1 MPRAVRPPAPRRRF
15 PQPPQCRPP
24 AARRWGRGGAQPSSG
39 SSSATSATA
48 ASTSATVT
56 SPPPPGASVD
66 LAGVNDPGCVSAE
79 PPVVLL
85 HGTFS
90 TIAVDFPVLVA
101 ALTAA
106 GRCVYGQN
114 YGFYGSGPVRDS
126 AEATA
131 AEIRSVLADTGA
143 TQVDVV
149 GFSQGGLVLRTAL
162 RFDGVSDLVRTAA
175 LISPSFH
182 GTTSPLIDSLPGN
195 VCGACADQ
203 KAGSALL
210 TELAAGGDLDGA
222 VRYATAVVSTDVI
235 VTPWQQPA
243 ARRSGRAGPLRRA
256 GPALPGHLRAASG
269 HGAGAGGRGLGDPC
283 AGARRGCG
291 GRRLGVSLRSPTPGR
306 GSADRARCRAPVRSR
321 ATLNACAA
329 NLSR

>member
-1 MPRAVRPPAPRRRF
+1 VSGSGSATLVPDSSTISRSSSIPAP
-15 PQPPQCRPP
+15 
-24 AARRWGRGGAQPSSG
+24 
-39 SSSATSATA
+39 SSASS
-48 ASTSATVT
+48 ASTST
-56 SPPPPGASVD
+56 SNPGSTDTSSSTPVPVPGSDVD
-66 LAGVNDPGCVSAE
+66 LAGVNEPGCVSTE

-162 RFDGVSDLVRTAA
+162 RFDGVSGLVRTAA

-235 VTPWQQPA
+235 VTPWQSQLA
-243 ARRSGRAGPLRRA
+243 D
-256 GPALPGHLRAASG
+256 GPAER
-269 HGAGAGGRGLGDPC
+269 
-283 AGARRGCG
+283 
-291 GRRLGVSLRSPTPGR
+291 
-306 GSADRARCRAPVRSR
+306 VRSVVLDR
-321 ATLNACAA
+321 RCPGISVRHQDMALVPAVAVWVTLALARGGDVVGDDLVCP
-329 NLSR
+329 